1 MYVRTL
7 PFFRFIGKLASISAA
22 CLFGAAVLWWVARHA
37 GPNQGTALIHVTE
50 PDVVVCV
57 GDRTFLI
64 TDRRNAPI
72 ECDLPAGRHTLSMK
86 RFGETLYQEDF
97 ELERGGEVILTAW
110 RDRSKASARDNARAI
125 ASFHVDKQVHSD

>member
-1 MYVRTL
+1 MYVQTL
-7 PFFRFIGKLASISAA
+7 PFFRFFGKLAGISGA
-22 CLFGAAVLWWVARHA
+22 CLFGAAVLSWVSMNA
-37 GPNQGTALIHVTE
+37 GPNLGTALIHVTE

-57 GDRTFLI
+57 GDRTFVI

-86 RFGETLYQEDF
+86 RFGETLYQENF

-110 RDRSKASARDNARAI
+110 RDPSKGRPVHDTGAI
-125 ASFHVDKQVHSD
+125 ASSHVNQLAPAN